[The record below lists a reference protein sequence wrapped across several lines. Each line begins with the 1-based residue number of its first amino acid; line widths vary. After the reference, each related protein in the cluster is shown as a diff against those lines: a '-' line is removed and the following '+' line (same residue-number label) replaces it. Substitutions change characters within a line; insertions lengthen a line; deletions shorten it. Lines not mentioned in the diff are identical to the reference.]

1 MKKKKLLIITII
13 SIILLIGIIIGIIYF
28 ATDIFKP
35 NSELFWKY
43 FSKASNITTELL
55 SSKEQKM
62 QNEFKQNNT
71 YMSNGELLLSIEQG
85 KNSIKQLKINTTK
98 RHDVN
103 SGGTYWDATLKNG
116 DLNICNVSYINSG
129 DIYAIKCDDVT
140 PIYVGFSNSNLQE
153 LATKY
158 KLEGVEIMP
167 NALNTTAFASLL
179 DFTTE
184 QEKYLIDTYFPIIIN
199 NIQEKQYTKKKEQI
213 RINESTYNVNV
224 YSLQLSGQ
232 DFRKILID
240 LLNNLKSDNEVLEIL
255 STKFTNLQLGSNYT
269 EIANLSA
276 KITELIKKLEEADI
290 QNELNI
296 SVYEENGETIKIVVE
311 IPNVTKIEI
320 EIIDNKKKLVVEISN
335 INNKEESTINE
346 NSNEIIDLTPYEG
359 NEEENDTTRI
369 IIERENI
376 NNSNL
381 VKINLIPNIKNE
393 EQNIYME
400 MNISNIQNNSFN
412 NKFTITTNLNNNGK
426 NQKVTVSYDN
436 KTTKTNEVEEITELN
451 SSNTVIANNY
461 DANQFR
467 TFITNYYQM
476 FIDKFTQKLGTLG
489 FEV

>member
-1 MKKKKLLIITII
+1 MKKKKLLIIVII
-13 SIILLIGIIIGIIYF
+13 SIILLIGIIIGIMYF
-28 ATDIFKP
+28 TTDIFKS

-85 KNSIKQLKINTTK
+85 ENSIKQLKINTTK

-116 DLNICNVSYINSG
+116 DLDIFNVSYINSG

-140 PIYVGFSNSNLQE
+140 PTYIGISNSNLQE

-158 KLEGVEIMP
+158 KLEFAEFVP
-167 NALNTTAFASLL
+167 NAINVTELDSLL
-179 DFTTE
+179 DFTPE
-184 QEKYLIDTYFPIIIN
+184 QEKHLIDTYMTIIIN
-199 NIQEKQYTKKKEQI
+199 NIQEEQYTK
-213 RINESTYNVNV
+213 NEEKIKIEENTYNANV
-224 YSLQLSGQ
+224 YSLQLSVQ
-232 DFRKILID
+232 NIKQILIHC
-240 LLNNLKSDNEVLEIL
+240 LNNLKSDNETLTLL
-255 STKFTNLQLGSNYT
+255 SNKFSSLQFGAEYTDKSNLT
-269 EIANLSA
+269 T
-276 KITELIKKLEEADI
+276 KITELIKKIEEMNI
-290 QNELNI
+290 QNEMYI
-296 SVYEENGETIKIVVE
+296 KVYEVNGDTIRTVME
-311 IPNVTKIEI
+311 IPNVIKFEYDILS
-320 EIIDNKKKLVVEISN
+320 NKKKLIVDISN
-335 INNKEESTINE
+335 IDSYIDDTTNE

-359 NEEENDTTRI
+359 NQEENDTTRI
-369 IIERENI
+369 IIERENSD
-376 NNSNL
+376 NNNL
-381 VKINLIPNIKNE
+381 VKINLIPNINNE
-393 EQNIYME
+393 EKNIYME

-412 NKFTITTNLNNNGK
+412 NKFTITTNFDNNGK

-461 DANQFR
+461 EANQFNA
-467 TFITNYYQM
+467 FITNYYQIFVNK
-476 FIDKFTQKLGTLG
+476 FIQKLETLG